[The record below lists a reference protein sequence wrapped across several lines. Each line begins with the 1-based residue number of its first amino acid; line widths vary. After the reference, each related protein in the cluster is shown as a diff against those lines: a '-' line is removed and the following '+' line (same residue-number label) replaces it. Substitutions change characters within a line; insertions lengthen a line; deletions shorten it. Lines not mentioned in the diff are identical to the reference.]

1 MRRPILQ
8 SGVWIAAVVLVIL
21 LARAIAYAVVPS
33 PAARVLEGRGGGP
46 ALPVLTLVT
55 LGLGA
60 ALAVAISFLAALGVG
75 ERAAL
80 ESRAAPRLRSGR
92 LLLSALALAFAT
104 SLLGGLFE
112 AYIHWRAGL
121 GWHGLH
127 CVFGPVHRDLIPIA
141 AGLSFVGAASIEA
154 GSLVTAWMRRTFASL
169 RVSAPRLPAP
179 SLLRTPS
186 SIALPNRLLLVGSP
200 SPRGPPAFS

>member
-1 MRRPILQ
+1 MSRRILQ
-8 SGVWIAAVVLVIL
+8 SGVWLTAVALVIL
-21 LARAIAYAVVPS
+21 LARTLAYAVVPS
-33 PAARVLEGRGGGP
+33 PAARLLEQRGGGP

-60 ALAVAISFLAALGVG
+60 ALAVAICWLAALGVQ
-75 ERAAL
+75 ERASL
-80 ESRAAPRLRSGR
+80 ESRAAPRLR
-92 LLLSALALAFAT
+92 LLRMLVSALVLAVVT

-141 AGLSFVGAASIEA
+141 SGLSFVAAAAIEA
-154 GSLVTAWMRRTFASL
+154 CALVTAWMRRTLASL
-169 RVSAPRLPAP
+169 RVPTRRVLAAALLPAP
-179 SLLRTPS
+179 R
-186 SIALPNRLLLVGSP
+186 SIALPNRPLRAGTR

>member
-1 MRRPILQ
+1 MRRRSLQ
-8 SGVWIAAVVLVIL
+8 SGVWLAAVVLVIL

-33 PAARVLEGRGGGP
+33 PAARALEGRGGGP

-55 LGLGA
+55 LGLG
-60 ALAVAISFLAALGVG
+60 LAVAVAICALAALGVG
-75 ERAAL
+75 ERALL
-80 ESRAAPRLRSGR
+80 ESRAAPQLRCGR
-92 LLLSALALAFAT
+92 LLLSALALALAT

-141 AGLSFVGAASIEA
+141 AGLSFVAAASIEA

-169 RVSAPRLPAP
+169 RVSVPRLPAP
-179 SLLRTPS
+179 SLLSTPS
-186 SIALPNRLLLVGSP
+186 SVALPNRLLLVGSW